1 MKCPIILYKQEGKMK
16 GCKKMKKK
24 RKLLKWLL
32 AILIFLSVFLGG
44 QGTQSVSAQSSDNAS
59 PDFLFPPWKPSY
71 KPLRINP
78 PSDQQ
83 SVITGVATPGWTATA
98 VVNGNI
104 FSSKVDKWGNVYI
117 NLGRT
122 FPGGS
127 EVIVYQLN
135 PEGYIVDTI
144 KTTMSGVVPPS
155 LNAPMVNPVYTNET
169 TVCGF
174 SNAPN
179 VRVTING
186 QNFYGSTTSGTGA
199 FTVQLGR
206 TYPVGTRIDVYGE
219 RDGQV
224 SPVSTIFVQQKNIY
238 IETPQ
243 LNPMTTA
250 DTVVTGMSNESLVE
264 IQIGNNIYKAYPD
277 STTKKF
283 SVDLKR
289 TLAAGT
295 KVTAYGVK
303 EGQRGPSAAIT
314 VTEAVKVDPPVLNAV
329 KSTDTIVT
337 GSSNAPLVEIEIGN
351 ATYKAYPDAKT
362 GKFSVNLGSRLSAG
376 TKITG
381 YAVKNGQRSSGTTI
395 YVEQGVTLSP
405 PQLNPINTTDNV
417 LSGTSNAPIV
427 EVEVQNTIFRVE
439 PDASTG
445 KFSVKLWPLP
455 VGTKVTARAIKD
467 GQTSSDTVVYVKQG
481 IVVSPPQL
489 NSLTSTEKVLTGESD
504 ADKVIVTLG
513 GDQTYTAKPDPDTH
527 KFSIQLDKTYPEGT
541 LVSAYGIKSGVE
553 SSTTTMYV
561 TKGNIQLKAPLINA
575 VTTQDTTVSGT
586 ADPNTTIKLN
596 ISTDSYEAKVD
607 AEGNFKV
614 LLDHTY
620 PVNSLISVYS
630 TDGQHK
636 SLVTNAKVVQGS
648 FKLGVNMITDTDRIL
663 TGMALPNSK
672 IKVQV
677 GNRIYEGQASTL
689 GTFMIQMSQSYKA
702 GQNIE
707 ITATDPASGRTE
719 SKVIIVYPESPSINT
734 ILPGTSAVS
743 GQASPNAFVVVQIG
757 GQNYSGLA
765 NAAGYFFIAIN
776 PNDAVVGAEIAV
788 TQISNN
794 IESLPTRVLI
804 GS

>member
-1 MKCPIILYKQEGKMK
+1 
-16 GCKKMKKK
+16 MKKK

-32 AILIFLSVFLGG
+32 AILIFLSVFWGG

-117 NLGRT
+117 NLGKT

-144 KTTMSGVVPPS
+144 KTTMSGVAPPS

-169 TVCGF
+169 TVRGF

-186 QNFYGSTTSGTGA
+186 QNFYGSTTPGTGA
-199 FTVQLGR
+199 FTLQLGR

-238 IETPQ
+238 IE
-243 LNPMTTA
+243 A
-250 DTVVTGMSNESLVE
+250 
-264 IQIGNNIYKAYPD
+264 
-277 STTKKF
+277 
-283 SVDLKR
+283 
-289 TLAAGT
+289 
-295 KVTAYGVK
+295 
-303 EGQRGPSAAIT
+303 
-314 VTEAVKVDPPVLNAV
+314 
-329 KSTDTIVT
+329 
-337 GSSNAPLVEIEIGN
+337 
-351 ATYKAYPDAKT
+351 
-362 GKFSVNLGSRLSAG
+362 
-376 TKITG
+376 
-381 YAVKNGQRSSGTTI
+381 
-395 YVEQGVTLSP
+395 

-513 GDQTYTAKPDPDTH
+513 GNQTYTAKPDPDTH

-630 TDGQHK
+630 TDGQQK

>member
-1 MKCPIILYKQEGKMK
+1 
-16 GCKKMKKK
+16 
-24 RKLLKWLL
+24 
-32 AILIFLSVFLGG
+32 
-44 QGTQSVSAQSSDNAS
+44 
-59 PDFLFPPWKPSY
+59 
-71 KPLRINP
+71 
-78 PSDQQ
+78 
-83 SVITGVATPGWTATA
+83 
-98 VVNGNI
+98 
-104 FSSKVDKWGNVYI
+104 
-117 NLGRT
+117 
-122 FPGGS
+122 
-127 EVIVYQLN
+127 
-135 PEGYIVDTI
+135 
-144 KTTMSGVVPPS
+144 
-155 LNAPMVNPVYTNET
+155 
-169 TVCGF
+169 
-174 SNAPN
+174 
-179 VRVTING
+179 
-186 QNFYGSTTSGTGA
+186 
-199 FTVQLGR
+199 
-206 TYPVGTRIDVYGE
+206 
-219 RDGQV
+219 
-224 SPVSTIFVQQKNIY
+224 
-238 IETPQ
+238 
-243 LNPMTTA
+243 
-250 DTVVTGMSNESLVE
+250 
-264 IQIGNNIYKAYPD
+264 
-277 STTKKF
+277 
-283 SVDLKR
+283 
-289 TLAAGT
+289 
-295 KVTAYGVK
+295 
-303 EGQRGPSAAIT
+303 
-314 VTEAVKVDPPVLNAV
+314 
-329 KSTDTIVT
+329 
-337 GSSNAPLVEIEIGN
+337 
-351 ATYKAYPDAKT
+351 
-362 GKFSVNLGSRLSAG
+362 
-376 TKITG
+376 
-381 YAVKNGQRSSGTTI
+381 
-395 YVEQGVTLSP
+395 
-405 PQLNPINTTDNV
+405 
-417 LSGTSNAPIV
+417 
-427 EVEVQNTIFRVE
+427 
-439 PDASTG
+439 
-445 KFSVKLWPLP
+445 
-455 VGTKVTARAIKD
+455 
-467 GQTSSDTVVYVKQG
+467 
-481 IVVSPPQL
+481 
-489 NSLTSTEKVLTGESD
+489 
-504 ADKVIVTLG
+504 
-513 GDQTYTAKPDPDTH
+513 
-527 KFSIQLDKTYPEGT
+527 
-541 LVSAYGIKSGVE
+541 
-553 SSTTTMYV
+553 MYV

>member
-32 AILIFLSVFLGG
+32 AILIFLSVFWGG

-117 NLGRT
+117 NLGKT

-144 KTTMSGVVPPS
+144 KTTMSGVAPPS

-169 TVCGF
+169 TVRGF

-186 QNFYGSTTSGTGA
+186 QNFYGSTTPGTGA
-199 FTVQLGR
+199 FTLQLGR

-238 IETPQ
+238 IE
-243 LNPMTTA
+243 A
-250 DTVVTGMSNESLVE
+250 
-264 IQIGNNIYKAYPD
+264 
-277 STTKKF
+277 
-283 SVDLKR
+283 
-289 TLAAGT
+289 
-295 KVTAYGVK
+295 
-303 EGQRGPSAAIT
+303 
-314 VTEAVKVDPPVLNAV
+314 
-329 KSTDTIVT
+329 
-337 GSSNAPLVEIEIGN
+337 
-351 ATYKAYPDAKT
+351 
-362 GKFSVNLGSRLSAG
+362 
-376 TKITG
+376 
-381 YAVKNGQRSSGTTI
+381 
-395 YVEQGVTLSP
+395 

-513 GDQTYTAKPDPDTH
+513 GNQTYTAKPDPDTH

-630 TDGQHK
+630 TDGQQK